1 MSGEAA
7 LSSTDADVVKKARA
21 VVKGKITT
29 TVKKLESNLTVQP
42 GVEYDHKLI
51 TKNEVKD

>member
-7 LSSTDADVVKKARA
+7 LSSTDADEVKKPRA

-29 TVKKLESNLTVQP
+29 TVQT
-42 GVEYDHKLI
+42 
-51 TKNEVKD
+51 